1 LSDKGLFKDKEKKMN
16 NVVRNILAVVA
27 GLVCGSI
34 VNMAIVMLGSVVV
47 PPPAGVDPSNM
58 ESLAA
63 SMHLFQVKHFLFP
76 FLAHAVGALVG
87 ALIASI
93 VAASRQMMLALLVGG
108 FFLLGGIA
116 AAAMIPAPV
125 WFEAADILLAYIP
138 MAWIGWRLSGKH

>member
-1 LSDKGLFKDKEKKMN
+1 MN